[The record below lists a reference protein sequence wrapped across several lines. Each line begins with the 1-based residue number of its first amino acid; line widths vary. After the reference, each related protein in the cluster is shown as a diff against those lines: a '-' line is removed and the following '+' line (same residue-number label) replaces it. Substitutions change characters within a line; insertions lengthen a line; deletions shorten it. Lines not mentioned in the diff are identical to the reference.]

1 MASSEKNL
9 APKSVTEL
17 GKIRSIISESVTWV
31 DIIDPTQTEMAKL
44 AKDYPFHPLN
54 LEDSISTRQTTKVE
68 EHQEYLFI
76 ALRFPVED
84 SLGII
89 SSNQVSM
96 FLGKNYLVTLH
107 PNKLRVLSE
116 LFQTCN
122 DDAQGKKA
130 LMKSTAYLV
139 YRIINKLTE
148 SMFRILDDVQS
159 GLDDIETKVF
169 DEKKSSASAINR
181 VRRQI
186 AILRQIIFPLRL
198 FVPEITSKAQKY
210 SEEVLSVFFSDI
222 NHKIGRASGTVEE
235 MKEMVEI
242 YKDTDFIISSDRT
255 NSVLSILTILFTLSI
270 PATLISSIYGMN
282 IPLPGGLVT
291 GPLNFFGPYTS
302 LLVLLIGML
311 IPALVMVWYFRRV
324 GWFNA

>member
-1 MASSEKNL
+1 MASSGKNL
-9 APKSVTEL
+9 GSKSFTEG
-17 GKIRSIISESVTWV
+17 GKIRSVTSGGVTWA
-31 DIIDPTQTEMAKL
+31 DIVDPTQTEIAML

-54 LEDSISTRQTTKVE
+54 LEDSLSRRQLTKVE
-68 EHQEYLFI
+68 EHEEYLFI

-84 SLGII
+84 SQGII

-107 PNKLRVLSE
+107 PDKLSALSE
-116 LFQTCN
+116 LFQTCKE
-122 DDAQGKKA
+122 DGQEQKV
-130 LMKSTAYLV
+130 LMKSTAYLA
-139 YRIINKLTE
+139 YRIIDRLTE
-148 SMFRILDDVQS
+148 SMFLILDDVQG
-159 GLDDIETKVF
+159 GLDDIEAKVF
-169 DEKKSSASAINR
+169 DEKKSSANAINH

-186 AILRQIIFPLRL
+186 AILRQIVFPLRL
-198 FVPEITSKAQKY
+198 FGPEITSKAQRF
-210 SEEVLSVFFSDI
+210 SEENLSVYFSDL
-222 NHKIGRASGTVEE
+222 NHKIGRAFGTVEE

-282 IPLPGGLVT
+282 VPLPGGLVT
-291 GPLNFFGPYTS
+291 GPLGFFGPYTS
-302 LLVLLIGML
+302 LFVLLTGML
-311 IPALVMVWYFRRV
+311 IPALIMVWYFKRV

>member
-1 MASSEKNL
+1 MASNEKNL
-9 APKSVTEL
+9 GSRSVTEG
-17 GKIRSIISESVTWV
+17 GKIRSITNGGVTWV
-31 DIIDPTQTEMAKL
+31 DVVDPTQTEAAML
-44 AKDYPFHPLN
+44 AHDYPFHPLN
-54 LEDSISTRQTTKVE
+54 LEDSLFKRQLTKVE
-68 EHQEYLFI
+68 EHEEYLFI

-84 SLGII
+84 KQGII

-107 PNKLRVLSE
+107 PEKLRVLTE
-116 LFQTCN
+116 LFQTCKE
-122 DDAQGKKA
+122 DESEQKA
-130 LMKSTAYLV
+130 LMKSSAYLA
-139 YRIINKLTE
+139 YRIIDELIEK
-148 SMFRILDDVQS
+148 MFVIMDVVQS
-159 GLDDIETKVF
+159 GLDTIEAKVF
-169 DEKKSSASAINR
+169 DEKKSSANAINH

-186 AILRQIIFPLRL
+186 AILRQIVFPLRL
-198 FVPEITSKAQKY
+198 YVPEITSKAQRF
-210 SEEVLSVFFSDI
+210 SEKNLSIYFSDI
-222 NHKIGRASGTVEE
+222 NQKIGRASGKVEE

-291 GPLNFFGPYTS
+291 GPLDFFGPYSS
-302 LLVLLIGML
+302 LLVLLVGMA
-311 IPALVMVWYFRRV
+311 IPALVMVWYFKHV

>member
-1 MASSEKNL
+1 MASIEKNL

-17 GKIRSIISESVTWV
+17 GKIRSIISESVIWV
-31 DIIDPTQTEMAKL
+31 DIIDPTQTEIAKL
-44 AKDYPFHPLN
+44 AKDYRFHPLN

-68 EHQEYLFI
+68 EHEEYLFI

-122 DDAQGKKA
+122 GDAQGKKA

-139 YRIINKLTE
+139 YRIIDKLTE

-210 SEEVLSVFFSDI
+210 SEDGLSVFFSDI

-235 MKEMVEI
+235 MKEIVEI

-282 IPLPGGLVT
+282 VPLPGGLVT

-311 IPALVMVWYFRRV
+311 IPAVIMVWYFRRV

>member
-1 MASSEKNL
+1 MASSEEDL
-9 APKSVTEL
+9 GSRSVTDG
-17 GKIRSIISESVTWV
+17 GKIRSIISGGITWV
-31 DIIDPTQTEMAKL
+31 DIVDPTQTEVAML
-44 AKDYPFHPLN
+44 VKDYPFHPLN
-54 LEDSISTRQTTKVE
+54 LEDSISRRQLTKVE
-68 EHQEYLFI
+68 EHEEYLFI

-84 SLGII
+84 SQGII

-96 FLGKNYLVTLH
+96 FLGKNNLVTLH
-107 PNKLRVLSE
+107 PDKLRVISE
-116 LFQTCN
+116 LFQTCKE
-122 DDAQGKKA
+122 DEQEQKA
-130 LMKSTAYLV
+130 LMKSTAYLA
-139 YRIINKLTE
+139 YRIIDRLAE
-148 SMFRILDDVQS
+148 SMFLILDDVQS
-159 GLDDIETKVF
+159 GLDAIEVKVF
-169 DEKKSSASAINR
+169 DEKKSSANAINH

-186 AILRQIIFPLRL
+186 AILRQIVSALRL
-198 FVPEITSKAQKY
+198 FVPEITSKAQRF
-210 SEEVLSVFFSDI
+210 SEENLSIYFRDI
-222 NHKIGRASGTVEE
+222 NHKIERAFGTVEE

-311 IPALVMVWYFRRV
+311 IPALVMVWYFKRV
-324 GWFNA
+324 GWFDA